1 MPPPGAGPRGGGGGG
16 AELGL
21 GGGSG
26 PGDVRGEA
34 VTSPERAENAGPRQS
49 FSGASSSLPREKSHW
64 ELGSDAELLP
74 GNMTPTNASPMRDN
88 GDTKDLSGSAGASSL
103 SGTGNKDLSRFGR
116 ARKAV
121 KKRTKEM
128 DAGAAHLRS
137 MLSGHLGPDFEQVIS
152 LRRMQMR
159 VKIFLRRSLLD
170 VYDHEEGESAAENTG
185 IGKVVANKGGLVC
198 KLRLRGTTLCFVSC
212 HLQAHEGQNHLAR
225 RNSSCAEILQG
236 ARLGDRRMVDV
247 DSQFHHVF
255 WLGDMN
261 YRINL
266 GLGLQPEE
274 QHARVSALVE
284 ASDWP
289 RLWEA
294 DELLKEL
301 RAGRLLAGFQGIRG
315 ETSGYSAKRIPS
327 YTDRIL
333 WKSLP
338 GHAANLDL
346 LKFTSFPEITSSDH
360 KPIHAAFV
368 VKLTPE
374 VGAPPLPNKMFGRRA
389 RMPLAVLDV
398 PRMAQHPPPRL
409 LLEDLEV
416 FDLQGIAGG
425 GVRNPYVV
433 FSSDPKHLVKA
444 SPAGKPPKT
453 TVKKKTLRAKW
464 NRYAFQLAISDPV
477 LLRQSHVSLVVMD
490 KERGRKS
497 KGEVIGVANLSLAE
511 VLWINNG
518 PPASAN
524 ARSSSPSSA
533 AAAASAAASSRR
545 RSSLPLRRRSLSP
558 DRARHSNG
566 TRERSSSL
574 EGHGRGGGDGS
585 SGVGGQDSKIG
596 EAASAGEET
605 SSLSSSQQRR
615 GTGMPRHRSH
625 SSLPWGFFRHQNGG
639 LSYREDGDSGH
650 NTAAAAAACGD
661 GGGGG
666 GGHRDHHHHHHHHHH
681 HRRASSGSGGGSD
694 MTSVGCEGQD
704 VAGTSAAA
712 RAAAAPGVS
721 PTSTTGTSSRA
732 LGGCE
737 PSAGTTADSKEGSAY
752 GGGTGGGGGGG
763 YNRRSSFFHNLAGH
777 HLHHQDEQDGRA
789 AAAAAAAAAAE
800 QRLGPMFDIPLVKSG
815 LHRGRIS
822 GRCTLVLGSGTGVN
836 LLRLGSVRALGPG
849 GVASVGGVG
858 VAGLSDGDGSSGGAA
873 AKLRDRASE
882 GGENMGNKAPPGL
895 AAKSVSDRVFSK
907 SRRLRSDSGGGGR
920 DSAPAGCVCM

>member
-1 MPPPGAGPRGGGGGG
+1 
-16 AELGL
+16 
-21 GGGSG
+21 
-26 PGDVRGEA
+26 
-34 VTSPERAENAGPRQS
+34 Q
-49 FSGASSSLPREKSHW
+49 
-64 ELGSDAELLP
+64 
-74 GNMTPTNASPMRDN
+74 
-88 GDTKDLSGSAGASSL
+88 
-103 SGTGNKDLSRFGR
+103 
-116 ARKAV
+116 
-121 KKRTKEM
+121 
-128 DAGAAHLRS
+128 
-137 MLSGHLGPDFEQVIS
+137 
-152 LRRMQMR
+152 
-159 VKIFLRRSLLD
+159 
-170 VYDHEEGESAAENTG
+170 
-185 IGKVVANKGGLVC
+185 
-198 KLRLRGTTLCFVSC
+198 
-212 HLQAHEGQNHLAR
+212 
-225 RNSSCAEILQG
+225 
-236 ARLGDRRMVDV
+236 
-247 DSQFHHVF
+247 
-255 WLGDMN
+255 
-261 YRINL
+261 
-266 GLGLQPEE
+266 

-289 RLWEA
+289 KLWEA

-301 RAGRLLAGFQGIRG
+301 RAGRLLAGFQTEPPAFAPTFKGIRG
-315 ETSGYSAKRIPS
+315 ETGGYSAKRIPS

-360 KPIHAAFV
+360 KPIHGAFV
-368 VKLTPE
+368 VKLSPE
-374 VGAPPLPNKMFGRRA
+374 VGAPPPPSKMFGRRA

-416 FDLQGIAGG
+416 FDLPGIAGG

-453 TVKKKTLRAKW
+453 TVRKKTLRAKW

-477 LLRQSHVSLVVMD
+477 LLRHSHVSLVVMD

-511 VLWINNG
+511 VLWINNS

-533 AAAASAAASSRR
+533 SAAAASSAAASSRR

-558 DRARHSNG
+558 DRARRSNS
-566 TRERSSSL
+566 TRERFSLL
-574 EGHGRGGGDGS
+574 EGHGRGGGDGG
-585 SGVGGQDSKIG
+585 SGVGGQDNKIG
-596 EAASAGEET
+596 EAASAGEEA

-625 SSLPWGFFRHQNGG
+625 SSLPWGFFRHHNGG
-639 LSYREDGDSGH
+639 LSYREDGDSVH
-650 NTAAAAAACGD
+650 NTAADVAACGD
-661 GGGGG
+661 GGSGL
-666 GGHRDHHHHHHHHHH
+666 RDHHHHH

-694 MTSVGCEGQD
+694 VTSVGCEGQD
-704 VAGTSAAA
+704 VAGASAAA
-712 RAAAAPGVS
+712 RATAAAAAAPGVS
-721 PTSTTGTSSRA
+721 PTSTTGTCSRA

-737 PSAGTTADSKEGSAY
+737 PSAGTTADSKEGSAH
-752 GGGTGGGGGGG
+752 GGGTGGGGGG
-763 YNRRSSFFHNLAGH
+763 YNRRSSFFHSLAGH
-777 HLHHQDEQDGRA
+777 HLLHHHHHQDEQDGR
-789 AAAAAAAAAAE
+789 AAAAAAE

-858 VAGLSDGDGSSGGAA
+858 VAGLSDGGGSSGEGKYSGGGGDFRRGAGGRAATFPPPATAAA

-882 GGENMGNKAPPGL
+882 GGEIMGHKAPPGL
-895 AAKSVSDRVFSK
+895 ASKSISDRVLGK
-907 SRRLRSDSGGGGR
+907 SRRLRSDRGGSGR
-920 DSAPAGCVCM
+920 DSTPAGCVCM